1 VTAYIRSLRPL
12 HSLRRFGLVRWVG
25 ALALGLAAVG
35 AQAEIAVVLNSQDAT
50 VSVIQKAGY
59 QELRRIPVG
68 KEPHHLMQT
77 PAGAELIVA
86 SSAGNELVFLDPST
100 GEVKRRIAN
109 IADPYQI
116 GFSPDG
122 KWFVVNALRLN
133 RVDIYAADGF
143 RLVKRIPLRDT
154 PSHMAFNRAGSHVF
168 VTLQESDEI
177 AAIDL
182 ARGEIDWRMPIG
194 RQPAGIWM
202 TPDDKHLLVGVM
214 GRDYV
219 DVVDWRAR
227 KSVKRIV
234 TAQGA
239 HNFQALGDRRHV
251 LVSNRAANSIS
262 VVDQQTLTVVDTFP
276 VPGGP
281 DDMEVSLD
289 GKELWVTNRWARSV
303 SVVDLATRKVVRKI
317 SVGRSPHGIFFVNAA
332 RE

>member
-1 VTAYIRSLRPL
+1 MIR
-12 HSLRRFGLVRWVG
+12 FFG
-25 ALALGLAAVG
+25 ALILGAA
-35 AQAEIAVVLNSQDAT
+35 ASATQAEIVVVLNSQDAT
-50 VSVIQKAGY
+50 VSIVHKTSYA
-59 QELRRIPVG
+59 ELRRIPVG
-68 KEPHHLMQT
+68 KEPHHLMRT
-77 PAGAELIVA
+77 PEGSELIVA
-86 SSAGNELVFLDPST
+86 SSAGNELLFLDPST
-100 GEVKRRIAN
+100 GDVKRRLPN

-116 GFSPDG
+116 GFSPDR

-133 RVDIYAADGF
+133 RVDIYAADSF
-143 RLVKRIPLRDT
+143 HLVKRIPLRDT
-154 PSHMAFNRAGSHVF
+154 PSHMAFNRASTHVF

-182 ARGEIDWRMPIG
+182 SRAEIDWKMSIG

-219 DVVDWRAR
+219 EVVDWRAR
-227 KSVKRIV
+227 KSVRQIV

-262 VVDQQTLTVVDTFP
+262 LVDQQTLTVVDTFP

-281 DDMEVSLD
+281 DDMEVSED

-317 SVGRSPHGIFFVNAA
+317 PVGRSPHGIFFVNAA

>member
-1 VTAYIRSLRPL
+1 MRS
-12 HSLRRFGLVRWVG
+12 
-25 ALALGLAAVG
+25 LAAVAFSATCAA
-35 AQAEIAVVLNSQDAT
+35 AQGEIAVVLNSQDAT
-50 VSVIQKAGY
+50 VSLINKASY
-59 QELRRIPVG
+59 AELRRIPVG

-77 PAGAELIVA
+77 PGGDELIVA
-86 SSAGNELVFLDPST
+86 SSAGNELLFLDAAS
-100 GEVKRRIAN
+100 GEVTRRLAR

-116 GFSPDG
+116 GFSPDR
-122 KWFVVNALRLN
+122 KWFVVNALRLD
-133 RVDIYAADGF
+133 RVDLYAADGF
-143 RLVKRIPLRDT
+143 RLVKRIPLAKT
-154 PSHMAFNRAGSHVF
+154 PSHMAFDRAGAHVF

-182 ARGEIDWRMPIG
+182 AKGTVAWRMAVG

-219 DVVDWRAR
+219 EVVDWRSRRSAG
-227 KSVKRIV
+227 RIV

-262 VVDQQTLTVVDTFP
+262 VIDQQTLKVVDTFA

-281 DDMEVSLD
+281 DDMEVSRD
-289 GKELWVTNRWARSV
+289 GRELWVTNRWARSV
-303 SVVDLATRKVVRKI
+303 SVVDLATRKVVRTI
-317 SVGRSPHGIFFVNAA
+317 PVGRSPHGIFFVNAA

>member
-1 VTAYIRSLRPL
+1 MVRVVR
-12 HSLRRFGLVRWVG
+12 LVSAVRLFG
-25 ALALGLAAVG
+25 ALILGSVATAT
-35 AQAEIAVVLNSQDAT
+35 QAEIAVVLNSQDAT
-50 VSVIQKAGY
+50 VSVIGKSTYA
-59 QELRRIPVG
+59 ELRRIPVG

-77 PAGAELIVA
+77 PGGAELIVA
-86 SSAGNELVFLDPST
+86 SSAGNELLFLDPVT
-100 GEVKRRIAN
+100 GEVKRRLPN

-116 GFSPDG
+116 GFSPDR

-133 RVDIYAADGF
+133 RVDLYAADGF
-143 RLVKRIPLRDT
+143 KLVRRIALRGT
-154 PSHMAFNRAGSHVF
+154 PSHMAFDRASTRVF
-168 VTLQESDEI
+168 VTLQDSDEI

-182 ARGEIDWRMPIG
+182 ARGDVDWRMPVG

-202 TPDDKHLLVGVM
+202 TPDDQHLLVGVM

-219 DVVDWRAR
+219 EVVDWRAR

-262 VVDQQTLTVVDTFP
+262 VLDQKTLAVVATFP

-281 DDMEVSLD
+281 DDMEVSGD
-289 GKELWVTNRWARSV
+289 GRELWVTNRWARSV
-303 SVVDLATRKVVRKI
+303 SVVDLATRKVVRTV